1 MQLEL
6 MISLLAIRSANKCT
20 AWGVLGARV
29 VIFCVSREIR
39 EVKMCHNFLDVNAID
54 VRKTSLSLSV
64 SCIARLITSHFA
76 SNVACLTE

>member
-20 AWGVLGARV
+20 AWAVLGART
-29 VIFCVSREIR
+29 VIFYVSREIR

-64 SCIARLITSHFA
+64 SCIARLTISHFA
-76 SNVACLTE
+76 SNVAYLTE